1 MRRASAVVPKGRG
14 HRCGDPPDQGLPGLI
29 PDTHF
34 SNRSDYGYPCLY
46 RPGAG
51 DDLRT
56 AKTPTRLSW
65 GAVFAGVVIAVA
77 VQLVLG
83 ILGAGI
89 GLTMV
94 DPVEGTTPGA
104 AGFGIGAGIFWLI
117 TTVIALGAGGYAA
130 ARVAGVHDRFDALV
144 HGLVVWGVTLILTL
158 YLLTSVVGGI
168 IGGAFRTVGAVA
180 GAAGSTVGAAAPAAA
195 SVAGI
200 DKQDVRSEAA
210 AYLSDAPND
219 PAQMTPEQAQTA
231 IAKELPAM
239 ARGGAEGQQAE
250 ARVVDIVAAQR
261 KISREQAQ
269 AQVTR
274 AKQQFVQAK
283 DKTVETRRS
292 RPTRRRALPPAPR
305 SCSCSRC

>member
-1 MRRASAVVPKGRG
+1 MATHAYTGPVP
-14 HRCGDPPDQGLPGLI
+14 
-29 PDTHF
+29 
-34 SNRSDYGYPCLY
+34 
-46 RPGAG
+46 G

-56 AKTPTRLSW
+56 AKTPTGLSW

-239 ARGGAEGQQAE
+239 ARGGADGQQAE

-283 DKTVETRRS
+283 DKTVETAKVATDKAAGAAAGTS
-292 RPTRRRALPPAPR
+292 FMLVLALLIGAGAAGFGATAATRRKLR
-305 SCSCSRC
+305 

>member
-1 MRRASAVVPKGRG
+1 MATHAYTGPVP
-14 HRCGDPPDQGLPGLI
+14 
-29 PDTHF
+29 
-34 SNRSDYGYPCLY
+34 
-46 RPGAG
+46 G

-104 AGFGIGAGIFWLI
+104 AGLGIGAGIFWLI

-283 DKTVETRRS
+283 DKTVETAKVATDKAAGAAAGTS
-292 RPTRRRALPPAPR
+292 FMLVLALLIGAGAAGFGATAATRRKLR
-305 SCSCSRC
+305 

>member
-1 MRRASAVVPKGRG
+1 MATHAYTGPVP
-14 HRCGDPPDQGLPGLI
+14 
-29 PDTHF
+29 
-34 SNRSDYGYPCLY
+34 
-46 RPGAG
+46 G

-210 AYLSDAPND
+210 AYLSDAPDD

-239 ARGGAEGQQAE
+239 ARGGADGQQAE

-283 DKTVETRRS
+283 DKTVETAKVATDKAAGAAAGTS
-292 RPTRRRALPPAPR
+292 FMLVLALLIGAGAAGFGATAATRRKLR
-305 SCSCSRC
+305 